1 MIILFL
7 TQTDLINAKLLAEGA
22 LNESDILKYIINDDI
37 DSQQKKNMQK
47 GERYYNGEHDVLQKD
62 FTSSKLLEAEKK
74 EGVVQQK
81 FTTFRNINR
90 SNHKNINAFLKIL
103 VDQKTAYLVSKEP
116 TIKVSGAEE
125 NTEQKAYEKMLCE
138 FANDNFNEVLQDL
151 VTGASCK
158 GFEVLHIYY
167 DDNGELQ
174 YCIVPANEI
183 IAIYDT
189 NNQKELLEVIR
200 YYDITVVENGQK
212 YIRKKVEW
220 WTKQNVTYYIEKERN
235 LFIKDTSIS
244 VNPAP
249 HYWSITTLDGFQ
261 KNKQGHSWGRVPF
274 LLLKNNRNSTTDLE
288 HIKGLIDA
296 YDLISSEG
304 TNNFLDLV
312 ELYWVIY
319 GFGGDEA
326 STVMKKLQINKAVNM
341 MGSGDDGRV
350 EAKQVELPVA
360 GRLEFLKML
369 RKDIFH
375 FGMGVDT
382 DSDKFGNAP
391 SGVSLK
397 FQYTLLDQKAGNM
410 IAKLRKVI
418 KELLWFVTEDYNS
431 KNGTNYNANDIQI
444 DINKNIITNDVET
457 VNMIQYSKGIVSDKT
472 LLSMHPFVSDVNA
485 ELQELEA
492 QEQKELE
499 KFGDMYATK

>member
-1 MIILFL
+1 M
-7 TQTDLINAKLLAEGA
+7 AEGA

-37 DSQQKKNMQK
+37 DSVQKKNMQK

-74 EGVVQQK
+74 EGIVQQK

-138 FANDNFNEVLQDL
+138 FADDNFNEVLQDL

-158 GFEVLHIYY
+158 GFEALHIYY
-167 DDNGELQ
+167 DNNGDLQ

-183 IAIYDT
+183 IAVYDT
-189 NNQKELLEVIR
+189 NNQNELLEVIR
-200 YYDITVVENGQK
+200 YYDIVVVENGQK

-220 WTKQNVTYYIEKERN
+220 WTKQNVTYYIERESN
-235 LFIKDTSIS
+235 LFVKDTSIS
-244 VNPAP
+244 VNPSP
-249 HYWSITTLDGFQ
+249 HYWSVTTLDGFQ

-274 LLLKNNRNSTTDLE
+274 LLLKTNRNSTTDLE
-288 HIKGLIDA
+288 CIKGLIDA

-326 STVMKKLQINKAVNM
+326 STVTKKLQINKAVNM

-431 KNGTNYNANDIQI
+431 KHNTAYDANDIQI
-444 DINKNIITNDVET
+444 DINKNIITNDVEM
-457 VNMIQYSKGIVSDKT
+457 VNMIQASKGIVSDKT
-472 LLSMHPFVSDVNA
+472 LLAVHPFVSDVNA
-485 ELQELEA
+485 EMQEIEA
-492 QEQKELE
+492 QEQKAIE
-499 KFGDMYATK
+499 KFGNEMLKYDE

>member
-1 MIILFL
+1 MFL

-167 DDNGELQ
+167 DDKGELQ

-220 WTKQNVTYYIEKERN
+220 WTKQNVTYYIEKESN
-235 LFIKDTSIS
+235 LFVKDTSIS

-326 STVMKKLQINKAVNM
+326 SDVLKKLQINKAVNILTD
-341 MGSGDDGRV
+341 SRDSRV

-431 KNGTNYNANDIQI
+431 KHNTVYDANDIQI

>member
-1 MIILFL
+1 M
-7 TQTDLINAKLLAEGA
+7 AEGA

-37 DSQQKKNMQK
+37 DSVQKKNMQK

-62 FTSSKLLEAEKK
+62 FRISKILETDEQTEKEICK
-74 EGVVQQK
+74 PFQNV
-81 FTTFRNINR
+81 NR

-138 FANDNFNEVLQDL
+138 FADDNFNEVLQDL

-158 GFEVLHIYY
+158 GFEALHIYY
-167 DDNGELQ
+167 DNNGDLQ

-183 IAIYDT
+183 IAVYDT
-189 NNQKELLEVIR
+189 NNQNELLEVIR
-200 YYDITVVENGQK
+200 YYDIVVVENGQK

-220 WTKQNVTYYIEKERN
+220 WTKQNVTYYIERESN
-235 LFIKDTSIS
+235 LFVKDTSIS
-244 VNPAP
+244 VNPSP
-249 HYWSITTLDGFQ
+249 HYWSVTTLDGFQ

-288 HIKGLIDA
+288 CIKGLIDA

-326 STVMKKLQINKAVNM
+326 STVTKKLQINKAVNM

-418 KELLWFVTEDYNS
+418 KELMWFVTEDYNS
-431 KNGTNYNANDIQI
+431 KHNTAYDANDIQI
-444 DINKNIITNDVET
+444 DINKNIITNDVEM
-457 VNMIQYSKGIVSDKT
+457 VNMIQASKGIVSDKT
-472 LLSMHPFVSDVNA
+472 LLAVHPFVSDVNA
-485 ELQELEA
+485 EMQEIEA
-492 QEQKELE
+492 QEQKAIE
-499 KFGDMYATK
+499 KFGNEMLKYDE

>member
-1 MIILFL
+1 M
-7 TQTDLINAKLLAEGA
+7 
-22 LNESDILKYIINDDI
+22 
-37 DSQQKKNMQK
+37 
-47 GERYYNGEHDVLQKD
+47 
-62 FTSSKLLEAEKK
+62 
-74 EGVVQQK
+74 
-81 FTTFRNINR
+81 
-90 SNHKNINAFLKIL
+90 
-103 VDQKTAYLVSKEP
+103 
-116 TIKVSGAEE
+116 
-125 NTEQKAYEKMLCE
+125 
-138 FANDNFNEVLQDL
+138 
-151 VTGASCK
+151 
-158 GFEVLHIYY
+158 
-167 DDNGELQ
+167 
-174 YCIVPANEI
+174 
-183 IAIYDT
+183 
-189 NNQKELLEVIR
+189 IR

-220 WTKQNVTYYIEKERN
+220 WTKQNVTYYIERESN
-235 LFIKDTSIS
+235 LFVKDTSIS
-244 VNPAP
+244 VNPSP
-249 HYWSITTLDGFQ
+249 HYWSVTTLDGFQ

-319 GFGGDEA
+319 GFGGDNA
-326 STVMKKLQINKAVNM
+326 SSTLKKLQINKAVNM
-341 MGSGDDGRV
+341 MSSGSDGRI
-350 EAKQVELPVA
+350 EAKQIELPIA

-431 KNGTNYNANDIQI
+431 KHNTAYDANDIQI
-444 DINKNIITNDVET
+444 DINKNIITNDVEM
-457 VNMIQYSKGIVSDKT
+457 VNMIQASKGIVSDKT
-472 LLSMHPFVSDVNA
+472 LLAVHPFVSDVNA
-485 ELQELEA
+485 EMQEIEA
-492 QEQKELE
+492 QEQKAIE
-499 KFGDMYATK
+499 KFGNEMLKYDE

>member
-1 MIILFL
+1 M
-7 TQTDLINAKLLAEGA
+7 AEGA

-37 DSQQKKNMQK
+37 DSVQKKNMQK

-74 EGVVQQK
+74 EGIVQQK

-125 NTEQKAYEKMLCE
+125 NTEQKAYETMLCE
-138 FANDNFNEVLQDL
+138 FADDNFNEVLQDL

-158 GFEVLHIYY
+158 GFEALHIYY
-167 DDNGELQ
+167 DNNGDLQ

-183 IAIYDT
+183 IAVYDT
-189 NNQKELLEVIR
+189 NNQNELLEVIR
-200 YYDITVVENGQK
+200 YYDIVVVENGQK

-220 WTKQNVTYYIEKERN
+220 WTKQNVTYYIERESN
-235 LFIKDTSIS
+235 LFVKDTSIS
-244 VNPAP
+244 VNPSP
-249 HYWSITTLDGFQ
+249 HYWSVTTLDGFQ

-288 HIKGLIDA
+288 CIKGLIDA

-326 STVMKKLQINKAVNM
+326 STVTKKLQINKAVNM

-431 KNGTNYNANDIQI
+431 KHNTAYDANDIQI
-444 DINKNIITNDVET
+444 DINKNIITNDVEM
-457 VNMIQYSKGIVSDKT
+457 VNMIQASKGIVSDKT
-472 LLSMHPFVSDVNA
+472 LLAVHPFVSDVNA
-485 ELQELEA
+485 EMQEIEA
-492 QEQKELE
+492 QEQKAIE
-499 KFGDMYATK
+499 KFGNEMLKYDE

>member
-74 EGVVQQK
+74 EGIVQQK

-220 WTKQNVTYYIEKERN
+220 WTKQNVTYYIEKESN
-235 LFIKDTSIS
+235 LFVKDTSIS

-288 HIKGLIDA
+288 HIKG
-296 YDLISSEG
+296 
-304 TNNFLDLV
+304 FL
-312 ELYWVIY
+312 
-319 GFGGDEA
+319 
-326 STVMKKLQINKAVNM
+326 
-341 MGSGDDGRV
+341 
-350 EAKQVELPVA
+350 
-360 GRLEFLKML
+360 
-369 RKDIFH
+369 
-375 FGMGVDT
+375 
-382 DSDKFGNAP
+382 
-391 SGVSLK
+391 
-397 FQYTLLDQKAGNM
+397 FQYNM
-410 IAKLRKVI
+410 
-418 KELLWFVTEDYNS
+418 
-431 KNGTNYNANDIQI
+431 
-444 DINKNIITNDVET
+444 
-457 VNMIQYSKGIVSDKT
+457 
-472 LLSMHPFVSDVNA
+472 
-485 ELQELEA
+485 
-492 QEQKELE
+492 
-499 KFGDMYATK
+499 

>member
-1 MIILFL
+1 MFL

-47 GERYYNGEHDVLQKD
+47 GERYYNGEHDVLQRD

-74 EGVVQQK
+74 EGIVQQK

-158 GFEVLHIYY
+158 GFEALHIYY

-220 WTKQNVTYYIEKERN
+220 WTKQNVTYYIEKESN

-274 LLLKNNRNSTTDLE
+274 CC
-288 HIKGLIDA
+288 
-296 YDLISSEG
+296 
-304 TNNFLDLV
+304 
-312 ELYWVIY
+312 
-319 GFGGDEA
+319 
-326 STVMKKLQINKAVNM
+326 
-341 MGSGDDGRV
+341 
-350 EAKQVELPVA
+350 
-360 GRLEFLKML
+360 
-369 RKDIFH
+369 
-375 FGMGVDT
+375 
-382 DSDKFGNAP
+382 
-391 SGVSLK
+391 
-397 FQYTLLDQKAGNM
+397 
-410 IAKLRKVI
+410 
-418 KELLWFVTEDYNS
+418 S
-431 KNGTNYNANDIQI
+431 K
-444 DINKNIITNDVET
+444 ITET
-457 VNMIQYSKGIVSDKT
+457 VPPI
-472 LLSMHPFVSDVNA
+472 
-485 ELQELEA
+485 
-492 QEQKELE
+492 
-499 KFGDMYATK
+499 

>member
-1 MIILFL
+1 LFL
-7 TQTDLINAKLLAEGA
+7 TQTDLINAKLMAEGA

-37 DSQQKKNMQK
+37 DSVQKKNMQK

-62 FTSSKLLEAEKK
+62 FRISKILETDEQTEKEICK
-74 EGVVQQK
+74 PFQNV
-81 FTTFRNINR
+81 NR
-90 SNHKNINAFLKIL
+90 SNHKNVNAFLKIL

-138 FANDNFNEVLQDL
+138 FADDNFNEVLQDL

-167 DDNGELQ
+167 DNNGDLQ

-183 IAIYDT
+183 IAVYDT
-189 NNQKELLEVIR
+189 NNQNELLEVIR

-220 WTKQNVTYYIEKERN
+220 WTKQNVTYYIERESN
-235 LFIKDTSIS
+235 LFVKDTSIS

-326 STVMKKLQINKAVNM
+326 STVTKKLQINKAVNM

-431 KNGTNYNANDIQI
+431 KHNTAYDANDIQI
-444 DINKNIITNDVET
+444 DINKNIITNDVEM
-457 VNMIQYSKGIVSDKT
+457 VNMIQASKGIVSDKT
-472 LLSMHPFVSDVNA
+472 LLAVHPFVSDVNA
-485 ELQELEA
+485 EMQEIEA
-492 QEQKELE
+492 QEQKAIE
-499 KFGDMYATK
+499 KFGNEMLKYDE

>member
-1 MIILFL
+1 LFL

-37 DSQQKKNMQK
+37 NSQQKKNMQK

-74 EGVVQQK
+74 EGIVQQK

-125 NTEQKAYEKMLCE
+125 STQKKAYEKMLCE
-138 FANDNFNEVLQDL
+138 FADDNFNEVLQDL

-220 WTKQNVTYYIEKERN
+220 WTKQNVTYYIEKESN
-235 LFIKDTSIS
+235 LFVKDTSIS

-319 GFGGDEA
+319 GFGGDNA
-326 STVMKKLQINKAVNM
+326 SSTLKKLQINKAVNM
-341 MGSGDDGRV
+341 MSSGSDGRI
-350 EAKQVELPVA
+350 EAKQIELPVA

-431 KNGTNYNANDIQI
+431 KHNTAYDANDIQI
-444 DINKNIITNDVET
+444 DINKNIITNDVEM
-457 VNMIQYSKGIVSDKT
+457 VNMIQASKGIVSDKT
-472 LLSMHPFVSDVNA
+472 LLAVHPFVSDVNA
-485 ELQELEA
+485 EMQEIEA
-492 QEQKELE
+492 QEQKAIE
-499 KFGDMYATK
+499 KFGNEMLKYDE

>member
-1 MIILFL
+1 M
-7 TQTDLINAKLLAEGA
+7 AEGA

-37 DSQQKKNMQK
+37 DSVQKKNMQK
-47 GERYYNGEHDVLQKD
+47 GEMYYNGEHDVLQKD

-125 NTEQKAYEKMLCE
+125 STQKKAYEKMLCE
-138 FANDNFNEVLQDL
+138 FADDNFNEVLQDL

-220 WTKQNVTYYIEKERN
+220 WTKQNVTYYIERESN
-235 LFIKDTSIS
+235 LFVKDTSIS

-319 GFGGDEA
+319 GFGGDNA
-326 STVMKKLQINKAVNM
+326 SSTLKKLQINKAVNM
-341 MGSGDDGRV
+341 MSSGSDGRI
-350 EAKQVELPVA
+350 EAKQIELPVA

-431 KNGTNYNANDIQI
+431 KHNTAYDANDIQI
-444 DINKNIITNDVET
+444 DINKNIITNDVEM
-457 VNMIQYSKGIVSDKT
+457 VNMIQASKGIVSDKT
-472 LLSMHPFVSDVNA
+472 LLAVHPFVSDVNA
-485 ELQELEA
+485 EMQEIEA
-492 QEQKELE
+492 QEQKAIE
-499 KFGDMYATK
+499 KFGNEMLKYDE

>member
-1 MIILFL
+1 MFL
-7 TQTDLINAKLLAEGA
+7 TQTDLINAKLMAEGA

-37 DSQQKKNMQK
+37 DSVQKKNMQK

-74 EGVVQQK
+74 EGIVQQK

-138 FANDNFNEVLQDL
+138 FADDNFNEVLQDL

-158 GFEVLHIYY
+158 GFEALHIYY
-167 DDNGELQ
+167 DNNGDLQ

-183 IAIYDT
+183 IAVYDT
-189 NNQKELLEVIR
+189 NNQNELLEVIR
-200 YYDITVVENGQK
+200 YYDIVVVENGQK

-220 WTKQNVTYYIEKERN
+220 WTKQNVTYYIERESN
-235 LFIKDTSIS
+235 LFVKDTSIS
-244 VNPAP
+244 VNPSP
-249 HYWSITTLDGFQ
+249 HYWSVTTLDGFQ

-288 HIKGLIDA
+288 CIKGLIDA

-326 STVMKKLQINKAVNM
+326 STVTKKLQINKAVNM

-431 KNGTNYNANDIQI
+431 KHNTAYDANDIQI
-444 DINKNIITNDVET
+444 DINKNIITNDVEM
-457 VNMIQYSKGIVSDKT
+457 VNMIQASKGIVSDKT
-472 LLSMHPFVSDVNA
+472 LLAVHPFVSDVNA
-485 ELQELEA
+485 EMQEIEA
-492 QEQKELE
+492 QEQKAIE
-499 KFGDMYATK
+499 KFGNEMLKYDE

>member
-1 MIILFL
+1 MFL

-74 EGVVQQK
+74 EGIVQQK

-125 NTEQKAYEKMLCE
+125 STQKKAYEKILCE
-138 FANDNFNEVLQDL
+138 FADDNFNEVLQDL

-220 WTKQNVTYYIEKERN
+220 WTKQNVTYYIEKESN
-235 LFIKDTSIS
+235 LFVKDTSIS

-326 STVMKKLQINKAVNM
+326 STVTKKLQINKAVNM

-431 KNGTNYNANDIQI
+431 KHNTAYDANDIQI
-444 DINKNIITNDVET
+444 DINKNIITNDVEM
-457 VNMIQYSKGIVSDKT
+457 VNMIQASKGIVSDKT
-472 LLSMHPFVSDVNA
+472 LLAVHPFVSDVNA
-485 ELQELEA
+485 EMQEIEA
-492 QEQKELE
+492 QEQKAIE
-499 KFGDMYATK
+499 KFGNEMLKYDE

>member
-1 MIILFL
+1 MLF
-7 TQTDLINAKLLAEGA
+7 
-22 LNESDILKYIINDDI
+22 
-37 DSQQKKNMQK
+37 
-47 GERYYNGEHDVLQKD
+47 
-62 FTSSKLLEAEKK
+62 
-74 EGVVQQK
+74 
-81 FTTFRNINR
+81 R
-90 SNHKNINAFLKIL
+90 S
-103 VDQKTAYLVSKEP
+103 
-116 TIKVSGAEE
+116 
-125 NTEQKAYEKMLCE
+125 
-138 FANDNFNEVLQDL
+138 
-151 VTGASCK
+151 
-158 GFEVLHIYY
+158 
-167 DDNGELQ
+167 
-174 YCIVPANEI
+174 
-183 IAIYDT
+183 
-189 NNQKELLEVIR
+189 
-200 YYDITVVENGQK
+200 
-212 YIRKKVEW
+212 
-220 WTKQNVTYYIEKERN
+220 
-235 LFIKDTSIS
+235 
-244 VNPAP
+244 
-249 HYWSITTLDGFQ
+249 
-261 KNKQGHSWGRVPF
+261 
-274 LLLKNNRNSTTDLE
+274 
-288 HIKGLIDA
+288 
-296 YDLISSEG
+296 
-304 TNNFLDLV
+304 
-312 ELYWVIY
+312 
-319 GFGGDEA
+319 
-326 STVMKKLQINKAVNM
+326 STVIKKLQINKAVNM
-341 MGSGDDGRV
+341 MGSGEDGRV

-499 KFGDMYATK
+499 KFGNEMLKYGE

>member
-1 MIILFL
+1 M
-7 TQTDLINAKLLAEGA
+7 AEGA

-37 DSQQKKNMQK
+37 DSVQKKNMQK

-74 EGVVQQK
+74 EGIVQQK

-125 NTEQKAYEKMLCE
+125 STQKKAYEKMLCE
-138 FANDNFNEVLQDL
+138 FADDNFNEVLQDL

-158 GFEVLHIYY
+158 GFEALHIYY
-167 DDNGELQ
+167 DNNGDLQ

-183 IAIYDT
+183 IAVYDT
-189 NNQKELLEVIR
+189 NNQNELLEVIR
-200 YYDITVVENGQK
+200 YYDIVVVENGQK

-220 WTKQNVTYYIEKERN
+220 WTKQNVTYYIERESN
-235 LFIKDTSIS
+235 LFVKDTSIS
-244 VNPAP
+244 VNPSP
-249 HYWSITTLDGFQ
+249 HYWSVTTLDGFQ

-288 HIKGLIDA
+288 CIKGLIDA

-326 STVMKKLQINKAVNM
+326 STVTKKLQINKAVNM

-431 KNGTNYNANDIQI
+431 KHNTAYDANDIQI
-444 DINKNIITNDVET
+444 DINKNIITNDVEM
-457 VNMIQYSKGIVSDKT
+457 VNMIQASKGIVSDKT
-472 LLSMHPFVSDVNA
+472 LLAVHPFVSDVNA
-485 ELQELEA
+485 EMQEIEA
-492 QEQKELE
+492 QEQKAIE
-499 KFGDMYATK
+499 KFGNEMLKYDE

>member
-1 MIILFL
+1 M
-7 TQTDLINAKLLAEGA
+7 AEGA

-37 DSQQKKNMQK
+37 DSAQKKNMQK

-62 FTSSKLLEAEKK
+62 FRISKILETDEQTEKEICK
-74 EGVVQQK
+74 PFQNV
-81 FTTFRNINR
+81 NR
-90 SNHKNINAFLKIL
+90 SNHKNVNAFLKIL

-138 FANDNFNEVLQDL
+138 FADDNFNEVLQDL

-158 GFEVLHIYY
+158 GFEALHIYY
-167 DDNGELQ
+167 DNNGDLQ

-183 IAIYDT
+183 IAVYDT
-189 NNQKELLEVIR
+189 NNQNELLEVIR

-220 WTKQNVTYYIEKERN
+220 WTKQNVTYYIEKESN
-235 LFIKDTSIS
+235 LFVKDTSIS

-304 TNNFLDLV
+304 TNNF
-312 ELYWVIY
+312 
-319 GFGGDEA
+319 
-326 STVMKKLQINKAVNM
+326 
-341 MGSGDDGRV
+341 
-350 EAKQVELPVA
+350 
-360 GRLEFLKML
+360 
-369 RKDIFH
+369 
-375 FGMGVDT
+375 
-382 DSDKFGNAP
+382 
-391 SGVSLK
+391 
-397 FQYTLLDQKAGNM
+397 
-410 IAKLRKVI
+410 
-418 KELLWFVTEDYNS
+418 
-431 KNGTNYNANDIQI
+431 
-444 DINKNIITNDVET
+444 
-457 VNMIQYSKGIVSDKT
+457 
-472 LLSMHPFVSDVNA
+472 
-485 ELQELEA
+485 
-492 QEQKELE
+492 
-499 KFGDMYATK
+499 

>member
-1 MIILFL
+1 MFL

-74 EGVVQQK
+74 EGIVQQK

-220 WTKQNVTYYIEKERN
+220 WTKQNVTYYIEKESN

-326 STVMKKLQINKAVNM
+326 SDVLKKLQINKAVNILTD
-341 MGSGDDGRV
+341 SRDSRV

-431 KNGTNYNANDIQI
+431 KHNTVYDANDIQI

>member
-1 MIILFL
+1 M
-7 TQTDLINAKLLAEGA
+7 AEGA

-37 DSQQKKNMQK
+37 SSAQKKNMQK

-62 FTSSKLLEAEKK
+62 FRISKILETDEQTEKEICK
-74 EGVVQQK
+74 PFQNV
-81 FTTFRNINR
+81 NR
-90 SNHKNINAFLKIL
+90 SNHKNVNAFLKIL

-116 TIKVSGAEE
+116 TIRIAGAEE
-125 NTEQKAYEKMLCE
+125 STQKKAYEKILCD
-138 FANDNFNEVLQDL
+138 FADDSFNEVLQDL

-158 GFEVLHIYY
+158 GFEALHIYY
-167 DDNGELQ
+167 DNNGDLQ

-183 IAIYDT
+183 IAVYDT
-189 NNQKELLEVIR
+189 SNQNELLEVIR

-220 WTKQNVTYYIEKERN
+220 WTKQNVTYYIEKQSN
-235 LFIKDTSIS
+235 LFVKDTSIS

-249 HYWSITTLDGFQ
+249 HYWSVTTVDNFQ
-261 KNKQGHSWGRVPF
+261 KKKQGHSWGRVPF
-274 LLLKNNRNSTTDLE
+274 LLLKNNRNSSTDLE

-319 GFGGDEA
+319 GFGGDSA
-326 STVMKKLQINKAVNM
+326 SSTLKKLQINKAVNM
-341 MGSGDDGRV
+341 MSSGSDGRI

-431 KNGTNYNANDIQI
+431 KHNTAYDANDIQI
-444 DINKNIITNDVET
+444 DINKNIITNDVEM
-457 VNMIQYSKGIVSDKT
+457 VNMIQASKGIVSDKT
-472 LLSMHPFVSDVNA
+472 LLAVHPFVSDVNA
-485 ELQELEA
+485 EMQEIEA
-492 QEQKELE
+492 QEQKAIE
-499 KFGDMYATK
+499 KFGNEMLKYDE